1 VAVRHYESRVCD
13 KSKTVNKLDGNSAQV
28 IDSKDLCR
36 RGGGGMVELATRRGD
51 TNWIPITHGESRPC
65 DKSNTINKLDVS
77 SAQVADSKD
86 LCRRGEGGGE

>member
-1 VAVRHYESRVCD
+1 
-13 KSKTVNKLDGNSAQV
+13 
-28 IDSKDLCR
+28 
-36 RGGGGMVELATRRGD
+36 MVELATRRGD

-65 DKSNTINKLDVS
+65 DKSNTTNKLDVS